1 MSIKTINSESPAIR
15 DKMLSQTI
23 GKYPMVKA
31 PLIEPIGKTIDI
43 YSTPNK
49 KEYFIDEGGLLE
61 YTSNEV
67 MKKID
72 YSKYRDVD
80 SFVLKY
86 IDKKNKY
93 TKDNTYLDKTGDNLF
108 EKITNPMLGY
118 FLGETPALSISGNN
132 HWDFSSS
139 SDGDTIVGLSAR
151 VVSGQ
156 ETEIGKVGLRVLGTS
171 LFNSVLDKTRRNEKV
186 DEFLKKPLELFNA
199 IDELD
204 VSKSDLPTGLENF
217 IGGYFPIYLYSEI
230 KRDEYAPNLGDNFYW
245 DGNGGT
251 LKLGDGVK
259 ITDNNNNFNKQSL
272 LYKTQ
277 TMFANSKI
285 KSILSTV
292 EDNVSRGTNLKR
304 KGENGNY
311 FRTWSADS
319 QYRKI
324 IDLHTTLED
333 DEKKKLD
340 VTLKRFRP
348 SGDDN
353 LKAHGVMQDNG
364 FVRVAPNKNDVFDK
378 TDSKNVKKYMF
389 SIENLAWKDSIDSI
403 IQGTSQEGPNGG
415 RIMWFPPYDIKF
427 TENTGVNI
435 ESNIFIGRGEPVYTY
450 VNTERTGTI
459 DFKLIVDSPSV
470 VDIYNQ
476 NQNKENLTDDDY
488 HRLFWGKDIIEI
500 SGGTSQNDINNPTP
514 PKPIPKEPTPDK
526 IYRIKIFFPNNLSGV
541 DFDPIDKLFEYL
553 YHGKAGNYDGG
564 KGYEMMVGAWNG
576 LNLSGDTN
584 LSRTNFCYVVD
595 KNLNKEDVDNI
606 FVNNNK
612 DSYSYSLNS
621 NTQVGIDFSFFQLYR
636 TLTGNTQETELIE
649 ILKLVKK
656 IEITGFASSHGVK
669 KKNIKIAKQRAESCA
684 KWLRLPNNLSKLG
697 KNLKPEM
704 IISKSS
710 DKSVTLNNKDINT
723 EEAKSGRY
731 VEIKFITNSDSETI
745 APNNTKNSNS
755 ETSVKET
762 VIINETSKT
771 IREKKDMYMFS
782 ATNPSD
788 GSNSKLFNDESK
800 FFEYRNKDE
809 DFIYKTYA
817 EKIKYFHPA
826 FHSTTPEGF
835 NSRLTFLHQCTRQ
848 GPTGNNIG
856 MATNMAFGRPPI
868 CVLRIGDFYNTKVLF
883 DSLNIT
889 YEPLV
894 WDLNP
899 EGIGVQPMIANVT
912 MGFKFIGGS
921 DLGGPIARLQNAIT
935 FNFFANTG
943 VYDDRND
950 RKMKINDFTDKELTG
965 AEGNKNIKLLDSG
978 NAYYPMYNPFVYEMA
993 TDGTKISTI
1002 TQTPKTAADG
1012 ITDNVTK
1019 TAVKIEPVKDIWE
1032 PMKIVE
1038 KGDMSYLGKFRYYR
1052 IYQDATQYSY
1062 GGYFIDF
1069 NKKTI
1074 EVSGSYFSKPPHGS
1088 VEKAEI
1094 IAQIRDSIRGD
1105 VEADIEYELS

>member
-86 IDKKNKY
+86 INKKNKY

-139 SDGDTIVGLSAR
+139 SDGDTIVSLSAR

-251 LKLGDGVK
+251 LILGDGFE

-304 KGENGNY
+304 KGEKGNY
-311 FRTWSADS
+311 FRAWSASS

-333 DEKKKLD
+333 NEKKKLD

-427 TENTGVNI
+427 TDNTGVNI

-476 NQNKENLTDDDY
+476 NQNKENLTDNDY
-488 HRLFWGKDIIEI
+488 HRLFLGKDIIEI
-500 SGGTSQNDINNPTP
+500 SGGTSQNDINNSTP

-526 IYRIKIFFPNNLSGV
+526 IYRIKIFFPNSLSKMIKPDNLFNYLFSG
-541 DFDPIDKLFEYL
+541 
-553 YHGKAGNYDGG
+553 HGSFFSGGN
-564 KGYEMMVGAWNG
+564 GYEIKSGDLNG
-576 LNLSGDTN
+576 LNSEIDEIIPGTNFYYNVDEDRIKSVVVGKNTPNNNRDMRSFGLNNKKDDTDFTFVELYNVITGDTQSE
-584 LSRTNFCYVVD
+584 LS
-595 KNLNKEDVDNI
+595 K
-606 FVNNNK
+606 
-612 DSYSYSLNS
+612 
-621 NTQVGIDFSFFQLYR
+621 
-636 TLTGNTQETELIE
+636 
-649 ILKLVKK
+649 ILKDVKK
-656 IEITGFASSHGVK
+656 IEINGFATSHGNTAKNGIQKNRVLANNRSK
-669 KKNIKIAKQRAESCA
+669 SGKEWFKNHKNIFNKNFNTEKDITERGTETQEK
-684 KWLRLPNNLSKLG
+684 LTNN
-697 KNLKPEM
+697 
-704 IISKSS
+704 
-710 DKSVTLNNKDINT
+710 DINT
-723 EEAKSGRY
+723 IEAKRGRQ
-731 VEIKFITNSDSETI
+731 ITIQLTTNSDTEFTAPTNQKYVDEQTKDVSKTKTENLETI
-745 APNNTKNSNS
+745 RK
-755 ETSVKET
+755 
-762 VIINETSKT
+762 
-771 IREKKDMYMFS
+771 KKDMYMFS

-788 GSNSKLFNDESK
+788 GSNSKLFNDESN
-800 FFEYRNKDE
+800 FFEYRGKNE

-883 DSLNIT
+883 DNLSVT

-965 AEGNKNIKLLDSG
+965 AEGNKNVKLLNTG
-978 NAYYPMYNPFVYEMA
+978 NAYYPMYNTDVY
-993 TDGTKISTI
+993 DTK
-1002 TQTPKTAADG
+1002 K
-1012 ITDNVTK
+1012 
-1019 TAVKIEPVKDIWE
+1019 
-1032 PMKIVE
+1032 
-1038 KGDMSYLGKFRYYR
+1038 
-1052 IYQDATQYSY
+1052 
-1062 GGYFIDF
+1062 
-1069 NKKTI
+1069 
-1074 EVSGSYFSKPPHGS
+1074 
-1088 VEKAEI
+1088 
-1094 IAQIRDSIRGD
+1094 
-1105 VEADIEYELS
+1105 